1 MSGAFV
7 AGHFGEWLQGRLGP
21 DGPVALVTLPCAA
34 VGVEATLTPRPG
46 RGLRLRGGQADAAA
60 RLLAGLGVA
69 LEGEVTL
76 RPRAAAPG
84 LGTGVSTASLVALA
98 RLAGWRGPA
107 LTLARACVGVEGASD
122 PLMFAAPE
130 RVLWASR
137 AGRVLGWM
145 PAVPGF
151 AALGGF
157 VGPPRPTDATDD
169 GFDDIAD
176 LVARWRGARRL
187 RDFAAIASESASRC
201 VARRG
206 PAGDPTAALAARLGA
221 LGWTAA
227 HTGAARALIFAPGC
241 VPAGAGD
248 ALRAAGLR
256 DVIRFDGGAR

>member
-1 MSGAFV
+1 MSRAFV

-34 VGVEATLTPRPG
+34 VGVAATLSARPG
-46 RGLRLRGGQADAAA
+46 RGLRLRGGEADAVA
-60 RLLAGLGVA
+60 RLLAGLGVG

-76 RPRAAAPG
+76 RPRAAPG
-84 LGTGVSTASLVALA
+84 LGTGVSTASLVAVA
-98 RLAGWRGPA
+98 RLAGWRGPV
-107 LTLARACVGVEGASD
+107 LTLARACVRAEGASD
-122 PLMFAAPE
+122 PLMFADPA

-145 PAVPGF
+145 PPVPRF

-157 VGPPRPTDATDD
+157 LGPPRPTDAADD
-169 GFDDIAD
+169 GFDDIAG
-176 LVARWRGARRL
+176 LVARWRAARRL

-227 HTGAARALIFAPGC
+227 HTGAARALIFAPGR

-256 DVIRFDGGAR
+256 DVIRFDGGSA